1 MSDNK
6 SNPKENAKDYP
17 GYPHYPSN
25 EDVMHGKTTGE
36 AKPDEEN
43 GIVMGTDAD
52 VTKEDLELLNR
63 AEQNMDT
70 TDAANLVHAEL
81 DNTDEDGD
89 PLNEEANAIYT
100 GDELDVPG
108 SELDDRD
115 EATGDEDEENNYYSL
130 GGDDKENL
138 EEDISRE

>member
-6 SNPKENAKDYP
+6 SNTNENTKDYP

-25 EDVMHGKTTGE
+25 EDVMHGKKTGE

-52 VTKEDLELLNR
+52 VSKEDLELLNR

-89 PLNEEANAIYT
+89 LLNEEQNASYT

-115 EATGDEDEENNYYSL
+115 ESTGDEDEENNYYSL